1 MEAQRKRNQSLGQL
15 LHHARTAK
23 GLSLREAA
31 LWLRGTAG
39 RPISYTHLQ
48 AIEKDRR
55 CPSLPLLFAMA
66 HTYDLDMTVLLL
78 HAKKIPD
85 LVHTYLQ
92 AVPAGAGPLLELLLW
107 AYHLRFGAWHLLLS
121 RLLETARG
129 QGPCPS
135 LQQRPRSTMQAGDFS
150 LSLRVSPIDPPVACP
165 ENRALASSSLKT
177 PSAESM

>member
-31 LWLRGTAG
+31 LWLRGAAG

-55 CPSLPLLFAMA
+55 CPSLPLLCAMA

-135 LQQRPRSTMQAGDFS
+135 LQQPSTMQAGDFS
-150 LSLRVSPIDPPVACP
+150 PYLRVSPIGPPVACP